1 MPNVLAIDMGSS
13 SIRAYLGNWDNQKQI
28 LQLSEVYRRNI
39 EVNSAPDG
47 TLTWPVSVFVKIV
60 LDIARAAADVLGGP
74 PDSVGVDGW
83 GVDFVRI
90 NSEGLY
96 EEYPRAYRDKSG
108 HIGQMYLDQ
117 KISQIDQYRLTGVLP
132 QNINSVNRLFQTSS
146 NKKSSCTSI
155 MFLQDMIARV
165 LATKEIPGWDDPVE
179 CAPWASLGVASTSAL
194 VDVNRWDWNDKMIS
208 AAGIQRQILPS
219 LRGEPSLV
227 AQRGKTKIC
236 LSGSHDTACAAYAIA
251 PEVGDIF
258 VSCGS
263 WAVVGAITAYPVTT
277 DKAYDAGVTN
287 EMATGGANRA
297 ELNQTGLWLVQECR
311 RQWEKEG
318 LDISY
323 GYLGRIMQEAQ
334 SIGIVIDTS
343 DPELSTPGNMPHKI
357 RGILKRDYGVN
368 DCNNGQLLRLI
379 DESLAV
385 SIANS
390 VRILRDITESKGT
403 VRITGGGAKDDF
415 LMQQIANV
423 LGQEIRSANCEASI
437 IGNIFAQ
444 LHLLGIPKG
453 ATKAWFENA
462 YFSTSIMPNAR

>member
-60 LDIARAAADVLGGP
+60 LDSARAAADVLGGP

-165 LATKEIPGWDDPVE
+165 LATK
-179 CAPWASLGVASTSAL
+179 
-194 VDVNRWDWNDKMIS
+194 
-208 AAGIQRQILPS
+208 
-219 LRGEPSLV
+219 
-227 AQRGKTKIC
+227 
-236 LSGSHDTACAAYAIA
+236 
-251 PEVGDIF
+251 
-258 VSCGS
+258 
-263 WAVVGAITAYPVTT
+263 
-277 DKAYDAGVTN
+277 
-287 EMATGGANRA
+287 
-297 ELNQTGLWLVQECR
+297 
-311 RQWEKEG
+311 
-318 LDISY
+318 
-323 GYLGRIMQEAQ
+323 
-334 SIGIVIDTS
+334 
-343 DPELSTPGNMPHKI
+343 
-357 RGILKRDYGVN
+357 
-368 DCNNGQLLRLI
+368 
-379 DESLAV
+379 
-385 SIANS
+385 
-390 VRILRDITESKGT
+390 
-403 VRITGGGAKDDF
+403 
-415 LMQQIANV
+415 
-423 LGQEIRSANCEASI
+423 
-437 IGNIFAQ
+437 
-444 LHLLGIPKG
+444 
-453 ATKAWFENA
+453 
-462 YFSTSIMPNAR
+462 